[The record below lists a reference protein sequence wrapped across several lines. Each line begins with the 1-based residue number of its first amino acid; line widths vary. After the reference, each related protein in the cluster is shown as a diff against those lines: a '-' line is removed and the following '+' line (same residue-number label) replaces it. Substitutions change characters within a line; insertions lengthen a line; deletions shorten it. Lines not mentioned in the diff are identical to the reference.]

1 MVDPRSPRDHV
12 PECLRLMLAAAGWMG
27 AIIGQRFVT
36 FGTLLGMGL
45 LDLWRDTALAIQ
57 YCDWPDQKVE

>member
-1 MVDPRSPRDHV
+1 
-12 PECLRLMLAAAGWMG
+12 MLAAAGWMG
-27 AIIGQRFVT
+27 AIIAQRFVT
-36 FGTLLGMGL
+36 FGTLLGMGPP